1 MQVIRAHPNKIAL
14 LLGAAYQ
21 RYFFRIKDEM
31 AKLSNKKTMRPLYLC
46 VTALRV
52 LLVSTL
58 LACFAPW
65 ASSADV
71 ILIGGHVYTADA
83 QSPEAEA
90 VVIEGDTIAFVGS
103 RQEAERYRTPATRVI
118 NTEGKMVL
126 PGFHDAHLHTFM
138 GGRSLVGCDV
148 ANAPDLETTEAI
160 LKGCLGASTSSWLV
174 AEGLNLAFFDA
185 SGPRLDWLNA
195 IADDRPM
202 LLRASDGHSVAV
214 NTVLLQ
220 MANISA
226 TTATP
231 PSGVIERD
239 EFGAPSGTFRESA
252 MSLVEQV
259 VPQLTEQARLNVMR
273 TAIDAINEVGIT
285 SVFDAWVG
293 ASDIAAYR
301 TLDAKNELN
310 VRVRVA
316 LAYGYGDLFSVDTPI
331 VYERQLK
338 NREALSGDRFTL
350 AAVKLF
356 IDGVLEGETAALVSP
371 YLHTPGYQGELT
383 YPQAELNDIVA
394 NLANNN
400 LQVFTHAV
408 GDGGVRAILDA
419 FEFAEQIH
427 GRKDLRHHISHFQL
441 IHPDDHGRF
450 AELNV
455 VANFQA
461 LWAVPDEWIIDLNL
475 PVVGLDRVHRMYP
488 IASIAQS
495 GAMLVGGSDWN
506 VSSLNPLDAIEVAVL
521 RHDWHANDS
530 LTNDELSQLDV
541 LNRSERVDL
550 DTMLKAYT
558 INAAWSMHQEALT
571 GSLTPGKRADIVVL
585 SEDLFAIPP
594 QLISTVKVE
603 KTFIDGQLVY
613 QR

>member
-1 MQVIRAHPNKIAL
+1 MIT
-14 LLGAAYQ
+14 
-21 RYFFRIKDEM
+21 IKGM
-31 AKLSNKKTMRPLYLC
+31 L
-46 VTALRV
+46 ALRCYFTAV
-52 LLVSTL
+52 RVPLVSML
-58 LACFAPW
+58 LACFTPW
-65 ASSADV
+65 AWSADV
-71 ILIGGHVYTADA
+71 ILVGGHIYTADA
-83 QSPEAEA
+83 PSREAEA
-90 VVIEGDTIAFVGS
+90 VVIQGDTIVYVGS
-103 RQEAERYRTPATRVI
+103 REEAERYRTPTTSVL

-138 GGRSLVGCDV
+138 GGRSLVGCDL
-148 ANAPDLETTEAI
+148 ANAPDIESTEAI
-160 LKGCLGASTSSWLV
+160 LKSCLASSSSSWLV
-174 AEGLNLAFFDA
+174 AEGLNLAFFDE

-195 IADDRPM
+195 VAGDRPM
-202 LLRASDGHSVAV
+202 LLRASDGHSVAA
-214 NTVLLQ
+214 NTALLQ

-226 TTATP
+226 STATP

-239 EFGAPSGTFRESA
+239 EFGAPSGTFREAA
-252 MSLVEQV
+252 MALVEQV
-259 VPQLTEQARLNVMR
+259 LPQLTEHERLNVMR

-293 ASDIAAYR
+293 APDIAAYR
-301 TLDAKNELN
+301 TLEAQNELS
-310 VRVRVA
+310 VRVRAA
-316 LAYGYGDLFSVDTPI
+316 LAYGYGELFTINTPTE
-331 VYERQLK
+331 YERQLED
-338 NREALSGDRFTL
+338 REALSGDRFTL

-371 YLHTPGYQGELT
+371 YLHKPGYQGELT

-394 NLANNN
+394 NLVSND
-400 LQVFTHAV
+400 LQVYTHAV
-408 GDGGVRAILDA
+408 GDGGVRAILNA
-419 FEFAEQIH
+419 FEFAQRTH
-427 GRKDLRHHISHFQL
+427 GRKDLRHHISHLQL
-441 IHPDDHGRF
+441 IHPDDYGRF
-450 AELNV
+450 AALNV
-455 VANFQA
+455 VPNFQA
-461 LWAVPDEWIIDLNL
+461 LWAVPDEWIIELNL

-488 IASIAQS
+488 IASIAKS
-495 GAMLVGGSDWN
+495 GATLVGGSDWN

-521 RHDWHANDS
+521 RQDWQANDA

-558 INAAWSMHQEALT
+558 INAAWSMHQDALT
-571 GSLTPGKRADIVVL
+571 GSLSPGKRADIVVL

>member
-1 MQVIRAHPNKIAL
+1 MLIAIRRMRL
-14 LLGAAYQ
+14 L
-21 RYFFRIKDEM
+21 RW
-31 AKLSNKKTMRPLYLC
+31 C
-46 VTALRV
+46 VTAFRV
-52 LLVSTL
+52 PLVSTL
-58 LACFAPW
+58 LACLAPW
-65 ASSADV
+65 ASSADL
-71 ILIGGHVYTADA
+71 ILMGGHIYTADA

-90 VVIEGDTIAFVGS
+90 VVIEADTIVYVGS
-103 RQEAERYRTPATRVI
+103 QQEAKRYRTLATRVI

-148 ANAPDLETTEAI
+148 ANAQDIESTEAI
-160 LKGCLGASTSSWLV
+160 LKSCLASSPSSWLI
-174 AEGLNLAFFDA
+174 AEGLNLAFFDE
-185 SGPRLDWLNA
+185 SGPRLDWLDA
-195 IADDRPM
+195 MAGDRPM

-214 NTVLLQ
+214 NTALLQ

-252 MSLVEQV
+252 MALVEQV
-259 VPQLTEQARLNVMR
+259 VPQLTEQERLHVMR
-273 TAIDAINEVGIT
+273 TAIDAINEVGVT

-293 ASDIAAYR
+293 APDIAAYR
-301 TLDAKNELN
+301 TLEAQNELSI
-310 VRVRVA
+310 RVRAA
-316 LAYGYGDLFSVDTPI
+316 LAYGYGDLFTINTPPE
-331 VYERQLK
+331 YERQLAD
-338 NREALSGDRFTL
+338 REALSGDRFTL

-371 YLHTPGYQGELT
+371 YLHKSGYLGELT

-394 NLANNN
+394 NLVNND
-400 LQVFTHAV
+400 LQVYTHAV
-408 GDGGVRAILDA
+408 GDGGVRAILNA
-419 FEFAEQIH
+419 FELAEQTH
-427 GRKDLRHHISHFQL
+427 GRKDLRHHISHLQL
-441 IHPDDHGRF
+441 IHPDDHDRF

-495 GAMLVGGSDWN
+495 GATLVGGSDWN

-521 RHDWHANDS
+521 RQDWQANDA
-530 LTNDELSQLDV
+530 LTDDQLSQLDV

>member
-1 MQVIRAHPNKIAL
+1 MRERIGGT
-14 LLGAAYQ
+14 LLG
-21 RYFFRIKDEM
+21 IKEGM
-31 AKLSNKKTMRPLYLC
+31 AVLITTKRMCALHRC
-46 VTALRV
+46 ATASRV

-71 ILIGGHVYTADA
+71 ILLGGHIYRADA

-90 VVIEGDTIAFVGS
+90 VVIEGDTIVYVGS
-103 RQEAERYRTPATRVI
+103 RQGAERYRTPATRVI

-148 ANAPDLETTEAI
+148 ANAPDIESTEAI
-160 LKGCLGASTSSWLV
+160 LKSCLASSSSSWLV
-174 AEGLNLAFFDA
+174 AEGLNLAFFGE
-185 SGPRLDWLNA
+185 SGPLLDWLNA
-195 IADDRPM
+195 IAGDRPM

-214 NTVLLQ
+214 NTVALK
-220 MANISA
+220 MANITAATSA
-226 TTATP
+226 P

-239 EFGAPSGTFRESA
+239 EYGEPSGTFRESA
-252 MSLVEQV
+252 MALVEQV
-259 VPQLTEQARLNVMR
+259 VPQLTEQERLNVMR
-273 TAIDAINEVGIT
+273 TAIDAINKAGIT

-293 ASDIAAYR
+293 APDIVAYR
-301 TLDAKNELN
+301 TLEAQNELSI
-310 VRVRVA
+310 RVRAA
-316 LAYGYGDLFSVDTPI
+316 LAYGYGDLFAVDTPF
-331 VYERQLK
+331 VYEQQLK
-338 NREALSGDRFTL
+338 DREALSGDRFTL

-371 YLHTPGYQGELT
+371 YLHKSGYRGELT
-383 YPQAELNDIVA
+383 YPQAELNNIVA
-394 NLANNN
+394 NLANND
-400 LQVFTHAV
+400 LQVYTHAV
-408 GDGGVRAILDA
+408 GDGGVRVILNA
-419 FEFAEQIH
+419 FEFAEQAH
-427 GRKDLRHHISHFQL
+427 GRKDLRHHISHLQL

-461 LWAVPDEWIIDLNL
+461 LWAVPDDWVIQLNL

-488 IASIAQS
+488 IASIAES

-521 RHDWHANDS
+521 RHDWQANDA

-585 SEDLFAIPP
+585 SDDLFAIPP

>member
-1 MQVIRAHPNKIAL
+1 MRERIGGT
-14 LLGAAYQ
+14 LLG
-21 RYFFRIKDEM
+21 IKEGM
-31 AKLSNKKTMRPLYLC
+31 AVLITTKRMRALHRC
-46 VTALRV
+46 ATASRV

-71 ILIGGHVYTADA
+71 ILLGGHIYRADA

-90 VVIEGDTIAFVGS
+90 VVIEGDTIVYVGS
-103 RQEAERYRTPATRVI
+103 RQGAERYRTPATRVI

-148 ANAPDLETTEAI
+148 ANAPDIESTEAI
-160 LKGCLGASTSSWLV
+160 LKSCLASSSSSWLV
-174 AEGLNLAFFDA
+174 AEGLNLAFFGE
-185 SGPRLDWLNA
+185 SGPLLDWLNA
-195 IADDRPM
+195 IAGDRPM

-214 NTVLLQ
+214 NTVALK
-220 MANISA
+220 MANITAATSA
-226 TTATP
+226 P

-239 EFGAPSGTFRESA
+239 EYGEPSGTFRESA
-252 MSLVEQV
+252 MALVEQV
-259 VPQLTEQARLNVMR
+259 VPQLTEQERLNVMR
-273 TAIDAINEVGIT
+273 TAIDAINKAGIT

-293 ASDIAAYR
+293 APDIVAYR
-301 TLDAKNELN
+301 TLEAQNELSI
-310 VRVRVA
+310 RVRAA
-316 LAYGYGDLFSVDTPI
+316 LAYGHGDLFAVDTPF
-331 VYERQLK
+331 VYEQQLK
-338 NREALSGDRFTL
+338 DREALSGDRFTL

-371 YLHTPGYQGELT
+371 YLHKSGYRGELT
-383 YPQAELNDIVA
+383 YPQAELNKIVA
-394 NLANNN
+394 NLANND
-400 LQVFTHAV
+400 LQVYTHAV
-408 GDGGVRAILDA
+408 GDGGVRVILNA
-419 FEFAEQIH
+419 FEFAEQAH
-427 GRKDLRHHISHFQL
+427 GRKDLRHHISHLQL

-461 LWAVPDEWIIDLNL
+461 LWAVPDDWVIQLNL

-488 IASIAQS
+488 IASIAES

-521 RHDWHANDS
+521 RHDWQANDA

-585 SEDLFAIPP
+585 SDDLFAIPP

>member
-1 MQVIRAHPNKIAL
+1 MRERIGGT
-14 LLGAAYQ
+14 LLG
-21 RYFFRIKDEM
+21 IKEGM
-31 AKLSNKKTMRPLYLC
+31 AVLITTKRMCALHRC
-46 VTALRV
+46 ATASRV

-71 ILIGGHVYTADA
+71 ILLGGHIYRADA

-90 VVIEGDTIAFVGS
+90 VVIEGDTIVYVGS
-103 RQEAERYRTPATRVI
+103 RQGAERYRTPATRVI

-148 ANAPDLETTEAI
+148 ANALDIESTEAI
-160 LKGCLGASTSSWLV
+160 LKSCLASSSSSWLV
-174 AEGLNLAFFDA
+174 AEGLNLAFFGE
-185 SGPRLDWLNA
+185 SGPLLDWLNA
-195 IADDRPM
+195 IAGDRPM

-214 NTVLLQ
+214 NTVALK
-220 MANISA
+220 MANITAATSA
-226 TTATP
+226 P

-239 EFGAPSGTFRESA
+239 EYGEPSGTFRESA
-252 MSLVEQV
+252 MALVEQV
-259 VPQLTEQARLNVMR
+259 VPQLTEQERLNVMR
-273 TAIDAINEVGIT
+273 TAIDAINKAGIT

-293 ASDIAAYR
+293 APDIVAYR
-301 TLDAKNELN
+301 TLEAQNELSI
-310 VRVRVA
+310 RVRAA
-316 LAYGYGDLFSVDTPI
+316 LAYGYGDLFAVDTPF
-331 VYERQLK
+331 VYEQQLK
-338 NREALSGDRFTL
+338 DREALSGDRFTL

-371 YLHTPGYQGELT
+371 YLHKSGYRGELT
-383 YPQAELNDIVA
+383 YPQAELNNIVA
-394 NLANNN
+394 NLANND
-400 LQVFTHAV
+400 LQVYTHAV
-408 GDGGVRAILDA
+408 GDGGVRVILNA
-419 FEFAEQIH
+419 FEFAEQAH
-427 GRKDLRHHISHFQL
+427 GRKDLRHHISHLQL

-461 LWAVPDEWIIDLNL
+461 LWAVPDDWVIQLNL

-488 IASIAQS
+488 IASIAES

-521 RHDWHANDS
+521 RHDWQANDA

-585 SEDLFAIPP
+585 SDDLFAIPP

>member
-1 MQVIRAHPNKIAL
+1 MRERIGGT
-14 LLGAAYQ
+14 LLG
-21 RYFFRIKDEM
+21 IKEGM
-31 AKLSNKKTMRPLYLC
+31 AVLITTKRMRALHRC
-46 VTALRV
+46 ATASRV

-71 ILIGGHVYTADA
+71 ILLGGHIYRADA
-83 QSPEAEA
+83 QSPDAEA
-90 VVIEGDTIAFVGS
+90 VVIEGDTIVYVGS
-103 RQEAERYRTPATRVI
+103 RQGAERYRTPATRVI

-148 ANAPDLETTEAI
+148 ANAPDIESTEAI
-160 LKGCLGASTSSWLV
+160 LKSCLASSSSSWLV
-174 AEGLNLAFFDA
+174 AEGLNLAFFGE
-185 SGPRLDWLNA
+185 SGPLLDWLNA
-195 IADDRPM
+195 IAGDRPM

-214 NTVLLQ
+214 NTVALK
-220 MANISA
+220 MANITAATSA
-226 TTATP
+226 P

-239 EFGAPSGTFRESA
+239 EYGEPSGTFRESA
-252 MSLVEQV
+252 MALVEQV
-259 VPQLTEQARLNVMR
+259 VPQLTEQERLNVMR
-273 TAIDAINEVGIT
+273 TAIDAINKAGIT

-293 ASDIAAYR
+293 APDIVAYR
-301 TLDAKNELN
+301 TLEAQNELSI
-310 VRVRVA
+310 RVRAA
-316 LAYGYGDLFSVDTPI
+316 LAYGYGDLFAVDTPF
-331 VYERQLK
+331 VYEQQLK
-338 NREALSGDRFTL
+338 DREALSGDRFTL

-371 YLHTPGYQGELT
+371 YLHKSGYRGELT
-383 YPQAELNDIVA
+383 YPQAELNNIVA
-394 NLANNN
+394 NLANND
-400 LQVFTHAV
+400 LQVYTHAV
-408 GDGGVRAILDA
+408 GDGGVRVILNA
-419 FEFAEQIH
+419 FEFAEQAH
-427 GRKDLRHHISHFQL
+427 GRKDLRHHISHLQL

-461 LWAVPDEWIIDLNL
+461 LWAVPDDWVIQLNL

-488 IASIAQS
+488 IASIAES

-521 RHDWHANDS
+521 RHDWQANDA

-558 INAAWSMHQEALT
+558 INAAWSMHQEVLT

>member
-1 MQVIRAHPNKIAL
+1 MRERIGGTLLWITEGLAVLITIKRMRALHW
-14 LLGAAYQ
+14 
-21 RYFFRIKDEM
+21 
-31 AKLSNKKTMRPLYLC
+31 C
-46 VTALRV
+46 VTTSRM
-52 LLVSTL
+52 LLVSML

-65 ASSADV
+65 ALSADV
-71 ILIGGHVYTADA
+71 ILLGGHIYTADA

-90 VVIEGDTIAFVGS
+90 VVIEGDTIVYVGS
-103 RQEAERYRTPATRVI
+103 RQGAERYRTPATRVI
-118 NTEGKMVL
+118 STEGKMVL

-148 ANAPDLETTEAI
+148 ANAPDIESTEAI
-160 LKGCLGASTSSWLV
+160 LKSCLAASTSSWLV
-174 AEGLNLAFFDA
+174 AEGLNLAFFGE

-195 IADDRPM
+195 IAGDRPM

-214 NTVLLQ
+214 NTALLQ

-252 MSLVEQV
+252 MALVEQV
-259 VPQLTEQARLNVMR
+259 LPQLTEQARLNVMR

-301 TLDAKNELN
+301 TLEAQNDLN

-338 NREALSGDRFTL
+338 DREALSGDRFTL

-394 NLANNN
+394 NLANND

-408 GDGGVRAILDA
+408 GDGGVRAILNA
-419 FEFAEQIH
+419 FEFAEQTH
-427 GRKDLRHHISHFQL
+427 GRKDLRHHISHLQL

-450 AELNV
+450 AALNV

-488 IASIAQS
+488 IASIAES

-521 RHDWHANDS
+521 RQDWQANDA

>member
-1 MQVIRAHPNKIAL
+1 MRERIGGT
-14 LLGAAYQ
+14 LLG
-21 RYFFRIKDEM
+21 IKEGM
-31 AKLSNKKTMRPLYLC
+31 AVLITTKRMRALHRC
-46 VTALRV
+46 ATASRV

-71 ILIGGHVYTADA
+71 ILLGGHIYRADT

-90 VVIEGDTIAFVGS
+90 VVIEGDTIVYVGS
-103 RQEAERYRTPATRVI
+103 RQGAERYRTPATRVI

-148 ANAPDLETTEAI
+148 ANAPDIESTEAI
-160 LKGCLGASTSSWLV
+160 LKSCLASSSSSWLV
-174 AEGLNLAFFDA
+174 AEGLNLAFFGE
-185 SGPRLDWLNA
+185 SGPLLDWLNA
-195 IADDRPM
+195 IAGDRPM

-214 NTVLLQ
+214 NTVALK
-220 MANISA
+220 MANITAATSA
-226 TTATP
+226 P

-239 EFGAPSGTFRESA
+239 EYGEPSGTFRESA
-252 MSLVEQV
+252 MALVEQV
-259 VPQLTEQARLNVMR
+259 VPQLTEQERLNVMR
-273 TAIDAINEVGIT
+273 TAIDAINKAGIT

-293 ASDIAAYR
+293 APDIVAYR
-301 TLDAKNELN
+301 TLEAQNELSI
-310 VRVRVA
+310 RVRAA
-316 LAYGYGDLFSVDTPI
+316 LAYGYGDLFTVDTPF
-331 VYERQLK
+331 VYEQQLK
-338 NREALSGDRFTL
+338 DREALSGDRFTL

-371 YLHTPGYQGELT
+371 YLHKSGYRGELT
-383 YPQAELNDIVA
+383 YPQAELNKIVA
-394 NLANNN
+394 NLANND
-400 LQVFTHAV
+400 LQVYTHAV
-408 GDGGVRAILDA
+408 GDGGVRVILNA
-419 FEFAEQIH
+419 FEFAEQAH
-427 GRKDLRHHISHFQL
+427 GRKDLRHHISHLQL

-461 LWAVPDEWIIDLNL
+461 LWAVPDDWVIQLNL

-488 IASIAQS
+488 IASIAES

-521 RHDWHANDS
+521 RHDWQANDA

-585 SEDLFAIPP
+585 SDDLFAIPP

>member
-1 MQVIRAHPNKIAL
+1 MLIATRKIL
-14 LLGAAYQ
+14 LL
-21 RYFFRIKDEM
+21 RW
-31 AKLSNKKTMRPLYLC
+31 C
-46 VTALRV
+46 VIALRV
-52 LLVSTL
+52 PLVSML
-58 LACFAPW
+58 LACFTPGAL
-65 ASSADV
+65 SADV
-71 ILIGGHVYTADA
+71 ILVGGHIYTADA
-83 QSPEAEA
+83 QLPEAEA
-90 VVIEGDTIAFVGS
+90 VVIEADTIVYVGS

-148 ANAPDLETTEAI
+148 ANAPDIESTEAI
-160 LKGCLGASTSSWLV
+160 LKSCLAASSPSWLV
-174 AEGLNLAFFDA
+174 AEGLNLAFFEE

-195 IADDRPM
+195 MAGDRPM
-202 LLRASDGHSVAV
+202 LLRASDGHSVAA
-214 NTVLLQ
+214 NTALLQ

-239 EFGAPSGTFRESA
+239 EFGAPSGTFREAA
-252 MSLVEQV
+252 MALVEQV
-259 VPQLTEQARLNVMR
+259 LPQLTEQERLNVMR
-273 TAIDAINEVGIT
+273 TAIGAINEVGIT

-293 ASDIAAYR
+293 APDIAAYR
-301 TLDAKNELN
+301 TLEAQNELS
-310 VRVRVA
+310 VRVRAA
-316 LAYGYGDLFSVDTPI
+316 LAYGYGELFTINTPTE
-331 VYERQLK
+331 YERQLED
-338 NREALSGDRFTL
+338 REALSGDRFTL

-371 YLHTPGYQGELT
+371 YLHKPGYQGELT

-394 NLANNN
+394 NLVSND
-400 LQVFTHAV
+400 LQVYTHAV
-408 GDGGVRAILDA
+408 GDGGVRAILNA
-419 FEFAEQIH
+419 FEFAQRTH
-427 GRKDLRHHISHFQL
+427 GRKDLRHHISHLQL

-450 AELNV
+450 AALNV
-455 VANFQA
+455 VPNFQA
-461 LWAVPDEWIIDLNL
+461 LWAVPDEWIIELNL
-475 PVVGLDRVHRMYP
+475 PVVGVDRVHRMYP
-488 IASIAQS
+488 IASIAKS
-495 GAMLVGGSDWN
+495 GATLVGGSDWN

-521 RHDWHANDS
+521 RQDWQANDA

>member
-1 MQVIRAHPNKIAL
+1 MMITTTGMRAL
-14 LLGAAYQ
+14 
-21 RYFFRIKDEM
+21 RW
-31 AKLSNKKTMRPLYLC
+31 C
-46 VTALRV
+46 VTAVRV
-52 LLVSTL
+52 PLVSML
-58 LACFAPW
+58 LLCFTSW
-65 ASSADV
+65 ALSADV
-71 ILIGGHVYTADA
+71 ILVGGHIYTADA
-83 QSPEAEA
+83 PSREAEA
-90 VVIEGDTIAFVGS
+90 VVIEGNTIVYVGS
-103 RQEAERYRTPATRVI
+103 RQEAERYRTSATRVI
-118 NTEGKMVL
+118 NTDGKMVL

-138 GGRSLVGCDV
+138 GGRSLVGCDL
-148 ANAPDLETTEAI
+148 ANAPDIESTEAI
-160 LKGCLGASTSSWLV
+160 LKSCLASSSSSWLV
-174 AEGLNLAFFDA
+174 AEGLNLAFFDE

-195 IADDRPM
+195 MAGDRPM
-202 LLRASDGHSVAV
+202 LLRASDGHSVAA
-214 NTVLLQ
+214 NTALLQ

-239 EFGAPSGTFRESA
+239 EFGAPSGTFREAA
-252 MSLVEQV
+252 MALVEQV
-259 VPQLTEQARLNVMR
+259 LPQLTEQERLNVMR
-273 TAIDAINEVGIT
+273 TAIGAINEVGIT

-293 ASDIAAYR
+293 APDIAAYR
-301 TLDAKNELN
+301 TLEAQNELS
-310 VRVRVA
+310 VRVRAA
-316 LAYGYGDLFSVDTPI
+316 LAYGYGELFTINTPTE
-331 VYERQLK
+331 YERQLED
-338 NREALSGDRFTL
+338 REALSGDRFTL

-371 YLHTPGYQGELT
+371 YLHKPGYQGELT

-394 NLANNN
+394 NLVSND
-400 LQVFTHAV
+400 LQVYTHAV
-408 GDGGVRAILDA
+408 GDGGVRAILNA
-419 FEFAEQIH
+419 FEFAQRTH
-427 GRKDLRHHISHFQL
+427 GRKDLRHHISHLQL

-450 AELNV
+450 AALNV
-455 VANFQA
+455 VPNFQA
-461 LWAVPDEWIIDLNL
+461 LWAVPDEWIIELNL

-488 IASIAQS
+488 IASIAKS
-495 GAMLVGGSDWN
+495 GATLVGGSDWN

-521 RHDWHANDS
+521 RQDWQANDA

>member
-1 MQVIRAHPNKIAL
+1 MAMRERIGGT
-14 LLGAAYQ
+14 LLG
-21 RYFFRIKDEM
+21 IKEGM
-31 AKLSNKKTMRPLYLC
+31 AVLITTKRMRALHRC
-46 VTALRV
+46 ATASRV

-71 ILIGGHVYTADA
+71 ILLGGHIYRADA

-90 VVIEGDTIAFVGS
+90 VVIEGDTIVYVGS
-103 RQEAERYRTPATRVI
+103 RQGAERYRTPATRVI

-148 ANAPDLETTEAI
+148 ANAPDIESTEAI
-160 LKGCLGASTSSWLV
+160 LKSCLASSSSSWLV
-174 AEGLNLAFFDA
+174 AEGLNLAFFGE
-185 SGPRLDWLNA
+185 SGPLLDWLNA
-195 IADDRPM
+195 IAGDRPM

-214 NTVLLQ
+214 NTVALK
-220 MANISA
+220 MANITAATSA
-226 TTATP
+226 P
-231 PSGVIERD
+231 SSGVIERD
-239 EFGAPSGTFRESA
+239 EYGEPSGTFRESA
-252 MSLVEQV
+252 MALVEQV
-259 VPQLTEQARLNVMR
+259 VPQLTEQERLNVMR
-273 TAIDAINEVGIT
+273 TAIDAINKAGIT

-293 ASDIAAYR
+293 APDIVAYR
-301 TLDAKNELN
+301 TLEAQNELSI
-310 VRVRVA
+310 RVRAA
-316 LAYGYGDLFSVDTPI
+316 LAYGYGDLFAVDTPF
-331 VYERQLK
+331 VYEQQLK
-338 NREALSGDRFTL
+338 DREALSGDRFTL

-371 YLHTPGYQGELT
+371 YLHKSGYRGELT
-383 YPQAELNDIVA
+383 YPQAELNNIVA
-394 NLANNN
+394 NLANND
-400 LQVFTHAV
+400 LQVYTHAV
-408 GDGGVRAILDA
+408 GDGGVRVILNA
-419 FEFAEQIH
+419 FEFAEQAL
-427 GRKDLRHHISHFQL
+427 GRKDLRHHISHLQL

-461 LWAVPDEWIIDLNL
+461 LWAVPDDWVIQLNL

-488 IASIAQS
+488 IASIAES

-521 RHDWHANDS
+521 RHDWQANDA

>member
-1 MQVIRAHPNKIAL
+1 MFTTTGIRAL
-14 LLGAAYQ
+14 
-21 RYFFRIKDEM
+21 RW
-31 AKLSNKKTMRPLYLC
+31 C
-46 VTALRV
+46 VTVLRV
-52 LLVSTL
+52 PLVSTL
-58 LACFAPW
+58 LACFTPW
-65 ASSADV
+65 ALSADV
-71 ILIGGHVYTADA
+71 ILVGGHIYTADA

-90 VVIEGDTIAFVGS
+90 VAIEGDTIVYVGS

-148 ANAPDLETTEAI
+148 AGAPDIESTEAI
-160 LKGCLGASTSSWLV
+160 LKSCLVSSSSWLV
-174 AEGLNLAFFDA
+174 AEGLNLAFFGE
-185 SGPRLDWLNA
+185 SGPLLDWLNV
-195 IADDRPM
+195 IAGDRPM

-214 NTVLLQ
+214 NTVALK
-220 MANISA
+220 MANITAATSA
-226 TTATP
+226 P

-239 EFGAPSGTFRESA
+239 EFGAPSGTLRESA
-252 MSLVEQV
+252 MALVEQV
-259 VPQLTEQARLNVMR
+259 VPQLTEQERLNVMR
-273 TAIDAINEVGIT
+273 TAIDAINKAGIT

-293 ASDIAAYR
+293 APDIVDYR
-301 TLDAKNELN
+301 TLEAQNELSI
-310 VRVRVA
+310 RVRAA
-316 LAYGYGDLFSVDTPI
+316 LAYGYGDLFAVDTPI
-331 VYERQLK
+331 VYEQQLK
-338 NREALSGDRFTL
+338 EREALSGDRFTL

-371 YLHTPGYQGELT
+371 YLHKPGYQGELT

-394 NLANNN
+394 NLVNND
-400 LQVFTHAV
+400 LQVYTHAV
-408 GDGGVRAILDA
+408 GDGGVRAILNA
-419 FEFAEQIH
+419 FEFAEQTH
-427 GRKDLRHHISHFQL
+427 GRKDLRHHISHLQL
-441 IHPDDHGRF
+441 IHPDDYDRF

-461 LWAVPDEWIIDLNL
+461 LWAVPDDWVIQLNL

-488 IASIAQS
+488 IASIAES

-521 RHDWHANDS
+521 RHDWQANDA

-541 LNRSERVDL
+541 LNRTERVDL

-585 SEDLFAIPP
+585 SEDLFAILP

>member
-1 MQVIRAHPNKIAL
+1 MLIAIRKIL
-14 LLGAAYQ
+14 LLHW
-21 RYFFRIKDEM
+21 
-31 AKLSNKKTMRPLYLC
+31 S

-52 LLVSTL
+52 PLVSTL
-58 LACFAPW
+58 LACLAPW
-65 ASSADV
+65 ASSADL
-71 ILIGGHVYTADA
+71 ILVGGHIYTADA

-90 VVIEGDTIAFVGS
+90 VVIEGDTIVYVGS
-103 RQEAERYRTPATRVI
+103 RQGAERYRTPATRVI

-126 PGFHDAHLHTFM
+126 QGFHDAHLHTFM

-148 ANAPDLETTEAI
+148 ANAPDIESTEAI
-160 LKGCLGASTSSWLV
+160 LKSCLVSSSSWLV
-174 AEGLNLAFFDA
+174 AEGLNLAFFGE
-185 SGPRLDWLNA
+185 SGPLLDWLNV
-195 IADDRPM
+195 IAGDRPM

-214 NTVLLQ
+214 NTVALK
-220 MANISA
+220 MANITAATSA
-226 TTATP
+226 P

-239 EFGAPSGTFRESA
+239 EYGAPSGTLRESA
-252 MSLVEQV
+252 MALVEQV
-259 VPQLTEQARLNVMR
+259 VPQLTEQERLNVMR
-273 TAIDAINEVGIT
+273 TAIDAINKAGIT

-293 ASDIAAYR
+293 APDIVDYR
-301 TLDAKNELN
+301 TLEAQNELSI
-310 VRVRVA
+310 RVRAA
-316 LAYGYGDLFSVDTPI
+316 LAYGYGDLFAVDTPI
-331 VYERQLK
+331 VYEQQLK
-338 NREALSGDRFTL
+338 DREALSGDRFTL

-371 YLHTPGYQGELT
+371 YLHKPGYQGELT

-394 NLANNN
+394 NLVNND
-400 LQVFTHAV
+400 LQVYTHAV
-408 GDGGVRAILDA
+408 GDGGVRAILNA
-419 FEFAEQIH
+419 FEFAEQTH
-427 GRKDLRHHISHFQL
+427 GRKDLRHHISHLQL
-441 IHPDDHGRF
+441 IHPDDHDRF

-461 LWAVPDEWIIDLNL
+461 LWAVPDDWVIQLNL

-488 IASIAQS
+488 IASIAES

-521 RHDWHANDS
+521 RHDWQANDA

-541 LNRSERVDL
+541 LNRTERVDL

-585 SEDLFAIPP
+585 SEDLFAILP

>member
-1 MQVIRAHPNKIAL
+1 
-14 LLGAAYQ
+14 
-21 RYFFRIKDEM
+21 M
-31 AKLSNKKTMRPLYLC
+31 AKLIILKRSRAIDSC
-46 VTALRV
+46 RAALPV

-58 LACFAPW
+58 LALFVPW
-65 ASSADV
+65 VSSADL
-71 ILIGGHVYTADA
+71 ILVGGHIYTADV
-83 QSPEAEA
+83 QSPAAEA

-103 RQEAERYRTPATRVI
+103 RLEAERYRTPATRVM

-148 ANAPDLETTEAI
+148 ANAPDIESTEII
-160 LKGCLGASTSSWLV
+160 LKSCLTSSSSDWLV
-174 AEGLNLAFFDA
+174 AEGLNLAFFDE
-185 SGPRLDWLNA
+185 SGPRLDWLDA
-195 IADDRPM
+195 IASDRPM
-202 LLRASDGHSVAV
+202 LLRASDGHSVAA
-214 NTVLLQ
+214 NTALLQ
-220 MANISA
+220 LANVSA
-226 TTATP
+226 ATPTP

-239 EFGAPSGTFRESA
+239 ENGAPSGTFRESA
-252 MSLVEQV
+252 MALVERV
-259 VPQLTEQARLNVMR
+259 VPQVTEQERLDVMR
-273 TAIDAINEVGIT
+273 TAIGAINKVGIT

-293 ASDIAAYR
+293 APDIAAYR
-301 TLDAKNELN
+301 TLEAKNELN
-310 VRVRVA
+310 VRVRAA
-316 LAYGYGDLFSVDTPI
+316 LAYSYGELFSIDTPAD
-331 VYERQLK
+331 YERQLK
-338 NREALSGDRFTL
+338 ERAALSGDRFNL

-371 YLHTPGYQGELT
+371 YLHKPGYQGALT
-383 YPQAELNDIVA
+383 YPQNELNDIVA
-394 NLANNN
+394 NLVSQD

-408 GDGGVRAILDA
+408 GDGGVRAILNA
-419 FEFAEQIH
+419 FEFAEQTH
-427 GRKDLRHHISHFQL
+427 GRKDLRHHISHLQL
-441 IHPDDHGRF
+441 IHPDDHDRF
-450 AELNV
+450 AALNV

-461 LWAVPDEWIIDLNL
+461 LWAVPDEWVIDLNL

-488 IASIAQS
+488 IASIAKS
-495 GAMLVGGSDWN
+495 GATLVGGSDWN
-506 VSSLNPLDAIEVAVL
+506 VSSLNPLDAIEVAIL
-521 RHDWHANDS
+521 RHNWQANDA

-558 INAAWSMHQEALT
+558 INAAWSMHQDALT

-594 QLISTVKVE
+594 QRISTVQVE

>member
-1 MQVIRAHPNKIAL
+1 MRERIGGTLLWITEGLAVLITIKRMRALHW
-14 LLGAAYQ
+14 
-21 RYFFRIKDEM
+21 
-31 AKLSNKKTMRPLYLC
+31 C
-46 VTALRV
+46 VTTSRM

-65 ASSADV
+65 ALSADV
-71 ILIGGHVYTADA
+71 ILLGGHIYTADA

-90 VVIEGDTIAFVGS
+90 VVIEGDTIVYVGS
-103 RQEAERYRTPATRVI
+103 RQGAERYRTPATRVI
-118 NTEGKMVL
+118 STEGKMVL

-148 ANAPDLETTEAI
+148 ANAPDIESTEAI
-160 LKGCLGASTSSWLV
+160 LKSCLAASTSSWLV
-174 AEGLNLAFFDA
+174 AEGLNLAFFGE

-195 IADDRPM
+195 IAGDRPM

-214 NTVLLQ
+214 NTALLQ

-252 MSLVEQV
+252 MALVEQV
-259 VPQLTEQARLNVMR
+259 LPQLTEQARLNVMR

-301 TLDAKNELN
+301 TLEAQNDLN

-338 NREALSGDRFTL
+338 DREALSGDRFTL

-394 NLANNN
+394 NLANND

-408 GDGGVRAILDA
+408 GDGGVRAILNA
-419 FEFAEQIH
+419 FEFAEQTH
-427 GRKDLRHHISHFQL
+427 GRKDLRHHISHLQL

-450 AELNV
+450 AALNV

-488 IASIAQS
+488 IASIAES
-495 GAMLVGGSDWN
+495 GATLVGGSDWN

-521 RHDWHANDS
+521 RQDWQANDA

-603 KTFIDGQLVY
+603 KTFIDGQLIY

>member
-1 MQVIRAHPNKIAL
+1 MRERIGGT
-14 LLGAAYQ
+14 LLG
-21 RYFFRIKDEM
+21 IKEGM
-31 AKLSNKKTMRPLYLC
+31 AVLITTKRMRALHRC
-46 VTALRV
+46 ATASRV

-71 ILIGGHVYTADA
+71 ILLGGHIYRADA

-90 VVIEGDTIAFVGS
+90 VVIEGDTIVYVGS
-103 RQEAERYRTPATRVI
+103 RQGAERYRTPATRVI

-148 ANAPDLETTEAI
+148 ANALDIESTEAI
-160 LKGCLGASTSSWLV
+160 LKSCLASSSSSWLV
-174 AEGLNLAFFDA
+174 AEGLNLAFFGE
-185 SGPRLDWLNA
+185 SGPLLDWLNA
-195 IADDRPM
+195 IAGDRPM

-214 NTVLLQ
+214 NTVALK
-220 MANISA
+220 MANITAATSA
-226 TTATP
+226 P

-239 EFGAPSGTFRESA
+239 EYGEPSGTFRESA
-252 MSLVEQV
+252 MALVEQV
-259 VPQLTEQARLNVMR
+259 VPQLTEQERLNVMR
-273 TAIDAINEVGIT
+273 TAIDAINKAGIT

-293 ASDIAAYR
+293 APDIVAYR
-301 TLDAKNELN
+301 TLEAQNELSI
-310 VRVRVA
+310 RVRAA
-316 LAYGYGDLFSVDTPI
+316 LAYGYGDLFAVDTPF
-331 VYERQLK
+331 VYEQQLK
-338 NREALSGDRFTL
+338 DREALSGDRFTL

-371 YLHTPGYQGELT
+371 YLHKSGYRGELT
-383 YPQAELNDIVA
+383 YPQAELNKIVA
-394 NLANNN
+394 NLANND
-400 LQVFTHAV
+400 LQVYTHAV
-408 GDGGVRAILDA
+408 GDGGVRVILNA
-419 FEFAEQIH
+419 FEFAEQAH
-427 GRKDLRHHISHFQL
+427 GRKDLRHHISHLQL

-461 LWAVPDEWIIDLNL
+461 LWAVPDDWVIQLNL

-488 IASIAQS
+488 IASIAES

-521 RHDWHANDS
+521 RHDWQANDA

-585 SEDLFAIPP
+585 SDDLFAIPP

>member
-1 MQVIRAHPNKIAL
+1 MRERIGGT
-14 LLGAAYQ
+14 LLG
-21 RYFFRIKDEM
+21 IKEGM
-31 AKLSNKKTMRPLYLC
+31 AVLITTKRMRALHRC
-46 VTALRV
+46 ATASRV

-71 ILIGGHVYTADA
+71 ILLGGHIYRADA

-90 VVIEGDTIAFVGS
+90 VVIEGDTIVYVGS
-103 RQEAERYRTPATRVI
+103 RQGAERYRTPATRVI

-148 ANAPDLETTEAI
+148 ANAPDIESTEAI
-160 LKGCLGASTSSWLV
+160 LKSCLASSSSSWLV
-174 AEGLNLAFFDA
+174 AEGLNLAFFGE
-185 SGPRLDWLNA
+185 SGPLLDWLNA
-195 IADDRPM
+195 IAGDRPM

-214 NTVLLQ
+214 NTVALK
-220 MANISA
+220 MANITAATSA
-226 TTATP
+226 P

-239 EFGAPSGTFRESA
+239 EYGEPSGTFRESA
-252 MSLVEQV
+252 MALVEQV
-259 VPQLTEQARLNVMR
+259 VPQLTEQERLNVMR
-273 TAIDAINEVGIT
+273 TAIDAINKAGIT

-293 ASDIAAYR
+293 APDIVAYR
-301 TLDAKNELN
+301 TLEAQNELSI
-310 VRVRVA
+310 RVRAA
-316 LAYGYGDLFSVDTPI
+316 LAYGYGDLFAVDTPF
-331 VYERQLK
+331 VYEQQLK
-338 NREALSGDRFTL
+338 DREALSGDRFTL

-371 YLHTPGYQGELT
+371 YLHKSGYRGELT
-383 YPQAELNDIVA
+383 YPQAELNKIVA
-394 NLANNN
+394 NLANND
-400 LQVFTHAV
+400 LQVYTHAV
-408 GDGGVRAILDA
+408 GDGGVRVILNA
-419 FEFAEQIH
+419 FEFAEQAH
-427 GRKDLRHHISHFQL
+427 GRKDLRHHISHLQL

-461 LWAVPDEWIIDLNL
+461 LWAVPDDWVIQLNL

-488 IASIAQS
+488 IASIAES

-521 RHDWHANDS
+521 RHDWQANDA

-550 DTMLKAYT
+550 DTILKAYT

-585 SEDLFAIPP
+585 SDDLFAIPP

>member
-1 MQVIRAHPNKIAL
+1 MRERIGGT
-14 LLGAAYQ
+14 LLG
-21 RYFFRIKDEM
+21 IKEGM
-31 AKLSNKKTMRPLYLC
+31 AVLITTKRMCALHRC
-46 VTALRV
+46 ATASRV

-71 ILIGGHVYTADA
+71 ILLGGHIYRADA

-90 VVIEGDTIAFVGS
+90 VVIEGDTIVYVGS
-103 RQEAERYRTPATRVI
+103 RQGAERYRTPATRVI

-148 ANAPDLETTEAI
+148 ANAPDIESTEAI
-160 LKGCLGASTSSWLV
+160 LKSCLASSSSSWLV
-174 AEGLNLAFFDA
+174 AEGLNLAFFGE
-185 SGPRLDWLNA
+185 SGPLLDWLNA
-195 IADDRPM
+195 IAGDRPM

-214 NTVLLQ
+214 NTVALK
-220 MANISA
+220 MANITAATSA
-226 TTATP
+226 P

-239 EFGAPSGTFRESA
+239 EYGEPSGTFRESA
-252 MSLVEQV
+252 MALVEQV
-259 VPQLTEQARLNVMR
+259 VPQLTEQERLNVMR
-273 TAIDAINEVGIT
+273 TAIDAINKAGIT

-293 ASDIAAYR
+293 APDIVAYR
-301 TLDAKNELN
+301 TLEAQNELSI
-310 VRVRVA
+310 RVRAA
-316 LAYGYGDLFSVDTPI
+316 LAYGYGDLFAVDTPF
-331 VYERQLK
+331 VYEQQLK
-338 NREALSGDRFTL
+338 DREALSGDRFTL

-371 YLHTPGYQGELT
+371 YLHKSGYRGELT
-383 YPQAELNDIVA
+383 YPQAELNKIVA
-394 NLANNN
+394 NLANND
-400 LQVFTHAV
+400 LQVYTHAV
-408 GDGGVRAILDA
+408 GDGGVRVILNA
-419 FEFAEQIH
+419 FEFAEQAH
-427 GRKDLRHHISHFQL
+427 GRKDLRHHISHLQL

-461 LWAVPDEWIIDLNL
+461 LWAVPDDWVIQLNL

-488 IASIAQS
+488 IASIAES

-521 RHDWHANDS
+521 RHDWQANDA

-585 SEDLFAIPP
+585 SDDLFAIPP

>member
-1 MQVIRAHPNKIAL
+1 MITIN
-14 LLGAAYQ
+14 G
-21 RYFFRIKDEM
+21 
-31 AKLSNKKTMRPLYLC
+31 MR
-46 VTALRV
+46 ALRCYFTAV
-52 LLVSTL
+52 RVPLVSML
-58 LACFAPW
+58 LACFTPW
-65 ASSADV
+65 ALSADV
-71 ILIGGHVYTADA
+71 ILVGGHIYTADA
-83 QSPEAEA
+83 PSREAEA
-90 VVIEGDTIAFVGS
+90 VVIQGDTIVYVGS
-103 RQEAERYRTPATRVI
+103 RQEAERYRTPTTRVL

-138 GGRSLVGCDV
+138 GGRSLVGCDL
-148 ANAPDLETTEAI
+148 ANAPDIESTEAI
-160 LKGCLGASTSSWLV
+160 LKSCLASSSSSWLV
-174 AEGLNLAFFDA
+174 AEGLNLAFFDE

-195 IADDRPM
+195 VAGDRPM
-202 LLRASDGHSVAV
+202 LLRASDGHSVAA
-214 NTVLLQ
+214 NTALLQ

-226 TTATP
+226 STATP

-239 EFGAPSGTFRESA
+239 EFGAPSGTFREAA
-252 MSLVEQV
+252 MALVEQV
-259 VPQLTEQARLNVMR
+259 LPQLTEQERLNVMR

-293 ASDIAAYR
+293 APDIAAYR
-301 TLDAKNELN
+301 TLEAQNELS
-310 VRVRVA
+310 VRVRAA
-316 LAYGYGDLFSVDTPI
+316 LAYGYGELFTINTPTE
-331 VYERQLK
+331 YERQLED
-338 NREALSGDRFTL
+338 REALSGDRFTL

-371 YLHTPGYQGELT
+371 YLHKPGYQGELT

-394 NLANNN
+394 NLVSND
-400 LQVFTHAV
+400 LQVYTHAV
-408 GDGGVRAILDA
+408 GDGGVRAILNA
-419 FEFAEQIH
+419 FEFAQRTH
-427 GRKDLRHHISHFQL
+427 GRKDLRHHVSHLQL

-450 AELNV
+450 AALNV
-455 VANFQA
+455 VPNFQA
-461 LWAVPDEWIIDLNL
+461 LWAVPDEWIIELNL

-488 IASIAQS
+488 IASIAKS
-495 GAMLVGGSDWN
+495 GATLVGGSDWN

-521 RHDWHANDS
+521 RQDWLANDA
-530 LTNDELSQLDV
+530 LTNDDLSQLDV

-558 INAAWSMHQEALT
+558 INAAWSMHQDALT

>member
-1 MQVIRAHPNKIAL
+1 MRERIGGT
-14 LLGAAYQ
+14 LLG
-21 RYFFRIKDEM
+21 IKEGM
-31 AKLSNKKTMRPLYLC
+31 AVLITTKRMRALHRC
-46 VTALRV
+46 ATASRV

-71 ILIGGHVYTADA
+71 ILLGGHIYRADA

-90 VVIEGDTIAFVGS
+90 VVIEGDTIVYVGS
-103 RQEAERYRTPATRVI
+103 RQGAERYRTPATRVI

-148 ANAPDLETTEAI
+148 ANAPDIESTEAI
-160 LKGCLGASTSSWLV
+160 LKSCLASSSSSWLV
-174 AEGLNLAFFDA
+174 AEGLNLAFFGE
-185 SGPRLDWLNA
+185 SGPLLDWLNA
-195 IADDRPM
+195 IAGDRPM

-214 NTVLLQ
+214 NTVALK
-220 MANISA
+220 MANITAATSA
-226 TTATP
+226 P

-239 EFGAPSGTFRESA
+239 EYGEPSGTFRESA
-252 MSLVEQV
+252 MALVEQV
-259 VPQLTEQARLNVMR
+259 VPQLTEQERLNVMR
-273 TAIDAINEVGIT
+273 TAIDAINKAGIT

-293 ASDIAAYR
+293 APDIVAYR
-301 TLDAKNELN
+301 TLEAQNELSI
-310 VRVRVA
+310 RVRAA
-316 LAYGYGDLFSVDTPI
+316 LAYGYGDLFAVDTPF
-331 VYERQLK
+331 VYEQQLK
-338 NREALSGDRFTL
+338 DREALSGDRFTL

-371 YLHTPGYQGELT
+371 YLHKSGYRGELT
-383 YPQAELNDIVA
+383 YPQAELNNIVA
-394 NLANNN
+394 NLANND
-400 LQVFTHAV
+400 LQVYTHAV
-408 GDGGVRAILDA
+408 GDGGVRVIVNA
-419 FEFAEQIH
+419 FEFAEQAH
-427 GRKDLRHHISHFQL
+427 GRKDLRHHISHLQL

-461 LWAVPDEWIIDLNL
+461 LWAVPDDWVIQLNL

-488 IASIAQS
+488 IASIAES

-521 RHDWHANDS
+521 RHDWQANDA

-585 SEDLFAIPP
+585 SDDLFAIPP

>member
-1 MQVIRAHPNKIAL
+1 MRERIGGT
-14 LLGAAYQ
+14 LLGV
-21 RYFFRIKDEM
+21 KEGM
-31 AKLSNKKTMRPLYLC
+31 AVLITTKRMRALHRC
-46 VTALRV
+46 ITASRV

-90 VVIEGDTIAFVGS
+90 VVIEGDTIVYVGS
-103 RQEAERYRTPATRVI
+103 HQGAERYRTPATRVI
-118 NTEGKMVL
+118 STEGKMVL

-148 ANAPDLETTEAI
+148 ANAPDIESTEAI
-160 LKGCLGASTSSWLV
+160 LKSCLAASTSSWLV
-174 AEGLNLAFFDA
+174 AEGLNLAFFGE

-195 IADDRPM
+195 IAGDRPM

-214 NTVLLQ
+214 NTALLQ

-252 MSLVEQV
+252 MALVEQV
-259 VPQLTEQARLNVMR
+259 LPQLTEQARLNVMR

-301 TLDAKNELN
+301 TLEAQNDLN

-338 NREALSGDRFTL
+338 DREALSGDRFTL

-394 NLANNN
+394 NLANND

-408 GDGGVRAILDA
+408 GDGGVRAILNA
-419 FEFAEQIH
+419 FEFAEQTH
-427 GRKDLRHHISHFQL
+427 GRKDLRHHISHLQL

-450 AELNV
+450 AALNV

-488 IASIAQS
+488 IASIAES
-495 GAMLVGGSDWN
+495 GATLVGGSDWN

-521 RHDWHANDS
+521 RQDWQANDA

>member
-1 MQVIRAHPNKIAL
+1 MRERIGGT
-14 LLGAAYQ
+14 LLG
-21 RYFFRIKDEM
+21 IKEGM
-31 AKLSNKKTMRPLYLC
+31 AVLITTKRMRALHRC
-46 VTALRV
+46 ATASRV

-71 ILIGGHVYTADA
+71 ILLGGHIYRADA

-90 VVIEGDTIAFVGS
+90 VVIEGDTIVYVGS
-103 RQEAERYRTPATRVI
+103 RQGAERYRTPATRVI

-148 ANAPDLETTEAI
+148 ANAPDIESTEAI
-160 LKGCLGASTSSWLV
+160 LKSCLASSSSSWLV
-174 AEGLNLAFFDA
+174 AEGLNLAFFGE
-185 SGPRLDWLNA
+185 SGPLLDWLNA
-195 IADDRPM
+195 IAGDRPM

-214 NTVLLQ
+214 NTVALK
-220 MANISA
+220 MANITAATSA
-226 TTATP
+226 P

-239 EFGAPSGTFRESA
+239 EYGEPSGTFRESA
-252 MSLVEQV
+252 MALVEQV
-259 VPQLTEQARLNVMR
+259 VPQLTEQERLNVMR
-273 TAIDAINEVGIT
+273 TAIDAINKAGIT

-293 ASDIAAYR
+293 APDIVAYR
-301 TLDAKNELN
+301 TLEAQNELSI
-310 VRVRVA
+310 RVRAA
-316 LAYGYGDLFSVDTPI
+316 LAYGYGDLFAVDTPF
-331 VYERQLK
+331 VYEQQVK
-338 NREALSGDRFTL
+338 DREALSGDRFTL

-371 YLHTPGYQGELT
+371 YLHKSGYRGELT
-383 YPQAELNDIVA
+383 YPQAELNKIVA
-394 NLANNN
+394 NLANND
-400 LQVFTHAV
+400 LQVYTHAV
-408 GDGGVRAILDA
+408 GDGGVRVILNA
-419 FEFAEQIH
+419 FEFAEQAH
-427 GRKDLRHHISHFQL
+427 GRKDLRHHISHLQL

-461 LWAVPDEWIIDLNL
+461 LWAVPDDWVIQLNL

-488 IASIAQS
+488 IASIAES

-521 RHDWHANDS
+521 RHDWRANDA

-585 SEDLFAIPP
+585 SDDLFAIPP

>member
-1 MQVIRAHPNKIAL
+1 MRERIGGT
-14 LLGAAYQ
+14 LLG
-21 RYFFRIKDEM
+21 IKEGM
-31 AKLSNKKTMRPLYLC
+31 AVLITTKRMRALHRC
-46 VTALRV
+46 ATASRV

-71 ILIGGHVYTADA
+71 ILLGGHIYRADA

-90 VVIEGDTIAFVGS
+90 VVIEGDTIVYVGS
-103 RQEAERYRTPATRVI
+103 RQGAERYRTPATRVI

-148 ANAPDLETTEAI
+148 ANAPDIESTEAI
-160 LKGCLGASTSSWLV
+160 LKSCLASSSSSWLV
-174 AEGLNLAFFDA
+174 AEGLNLAFFGE
-185 SGPRLDWLNA
+185 SGPLLDWLNA
-195 IADDRPM
+195 IAGDRPM

-214 NTVLLQ
+214 NTVALK
-220 MANISA
+220 MANITAATSA
-226 TTATP
+226 P

-239 EFGAPSGTFRESA
+239 EYGEPSGTFRESA
-252 MSLVEQV
+252 MALVEQV
-259 VPQLTEQARLNVMR
+259 VPQLTEQERLNVMR
-273 TAIDAINEVGIT
+273 TAIDAINKAGIT

-293 ASDIAAYR
+293 APDIVDYR
-301 TLDAKNELN
+301 TLEAQNELSI
-310 VRVRVA
+310 RVRAA
-316 LAYGYGDLFSVDTPI
+316 LAYGYGDLFAVDTPF
-331 VYERQLK
+331 VYEQQLK
-338 NREALSGDRFTL
+338 DREALSGDRFTL

-356 IDGVLEGETAALVSP
+356 IDGVLEGETAALVAP
-371 YLHTPGYQGELT
+371 YLHKSGYRGELT
-383 YPQAELNDIVA
+383 YPQAELNKIVA
-394 NLANNN
+394 NLANND
-400 LQVFTHAV
+400 LQVYTHAV
-408 GDGGVRAILDA
+408 GDGGVRVILNA
-419 FEFAEQIH
+419 FEFAEQAH
-427 GRKDLRHHISHFQL
+427 GRKDLRHHISHLQL

-461 LWAVPDEWIIDLNL
+461 LWAVPDDWVIQLNL

-488 IASIAQS
+488 IASIAES

-521 RHDWHANDS
+521 RHDWQANDA

-585 SEDLFAIPP
+585 SDDLFAIPP

>member
-1 MQVIRAHPNKIAL
+1 MRERIGGT
-14 LLGAAYQ
+14 LLGVKEGLAVLITTK
-21 RYFFRIKDEM
+21 R
-31 AKLSNKKTMRPLYLC
+31 MRALHRC
-46 VTALRV
+46 ITASRV

-252 MSLVEQV
+252 MALVEQV
-259 VPQLTEQARLNVMR
+259 LPQLTEQARLNVMR

-301 TLDAKNELN
+301 TLEAQNDLN

-338 NREALSGDRFTL
+338 DREALSGDRFTL

-394 NLANNN
+394 NLANND

-408 GDGGVRAILDA
+408 GDGGVRAILNA
-419 FEFAEQIH
+419 FEFAEQTH
-427 GRKDLRHHISHFQL
+427 GRKDLRHHISHLQL

-450 AELNV
+450 AALNV

-488 IASIAQS
+488 IASIAES
-495 GAMLVGGSDWN
+495 GATLVGGSDWN

-521 RHDWHANDS
+521 RQDWQANDA

-558 INAAWSMHQEALT
+558 INAAWSMHQDAVT
-571 GSLTPGKRADIVVL
+571 GSLTPGKRADVVVL
-585 SEDLFAIPP
+585 SKDLFAIPA
-594 QLISTVKVE
+594 QRISTVQVE
-603 KTFIDGQLVY
+603 QTFIDGELVY
-613 QR
+613 QN